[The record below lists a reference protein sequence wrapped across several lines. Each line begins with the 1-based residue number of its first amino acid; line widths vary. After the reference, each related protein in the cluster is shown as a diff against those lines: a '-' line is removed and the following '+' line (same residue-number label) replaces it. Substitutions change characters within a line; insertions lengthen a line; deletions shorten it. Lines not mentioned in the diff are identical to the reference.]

1 MTSIVNSKNMRL
13 TALVYDMAMAAL
25 AMCAA
30 LILRLGTFEG
40 LDNISLVGHF
50 NGLDDYN
57 LIFGAILPFVAAA
70 GASLLV
76 LGTYRTSWRHASTA
90 DLTNIVKAATLAVLI
105 YMPICFV
112 VNRLDLIPRTSI
124 VLAWM
129 VLVLLMAGSRIGYRL
144 FREGHLFFERH
155 PMAPGQVP
163 ILIVGGGVDTK
174 ILLFGLDRGSEYYP
188 VGVLDDRVNGDLLG
202 GVPVLGGI
210 ADVERVVK
218 KFRDAGD
225 RPRKLVV
232 VDRALQPARLDAL
245 VESANRLGLT
255 VARGPDPTRF
265 RPGTCDAPELQP
277 ISLEDLLGRPQIVLD
292 PRPVHRFVAGCRV
305 LVTGA
310 GGSIGSEIV
319 RQVCAIGPAA
329 ICLVDACEFNLY
341 TIDAEVSEQWPAI
354 ERVARVIDV
363 RHRLLIDSCFASFR
377 PEIVFHAAALKHVP
391 LVEGNPVEA
400 IWTNAIGTRHVCD
413 AAVAIGCSAMV
424 LISTD
429 KAVNPTNVMGASK
442 RCAEGYC
449 QALALAHATVATHF
463 VAVRFGNVLGS
474 SGSVVPRFERQLK
487 AGGPLTVT
495 HPDIERYFM
504 TIREAVQLVL
514 QASAL
519 GVADTTLAGRV
530 FALDMGSP
538 VKIAD
543 LARQMIRLAGL
554 QPGKDVAIE
563 FTGLRPGEK
572 LFEEVFHAGERIEPT
587 AVPRVNVASPRT
599 RLHLPAFSLVFDALE
614 QACFCGREGDALRF
628 LRTIVPEYEAPSRPS
643 PATFPSAAPAVA
655 ALSGSFSSTLG
666 GSEQS
671 KLEPPFWLGF
681 DGEFERPNEKPPT

>member
-1 MTSIVNSKNMRL
+1 MTTGIVNSKNMRL
-13 TALVYDMAMAAL
+13 TALAYDMAMAGV
-25 AMCAA
+25 AMYVA
-30 LILRLGTFEG
+30 LILRLSTFEG
-40 LDNISLVGHF
+40 LDNYSLVGPF
-50 NGLDDYN
+50 SGLDDYN
-57 LIFGAILPFVAAA
+57 LIFGAVLPFVAAA
-70 GASLLV
+70 GASLLT
-76 LGTYRTSWRHASTA
+76 LRTYRTSWRHASTA
-90 DLTNIVKAATLAVLI
+90 DLTNIVKAVTLAVLI
-105 YMPICFV
+105 YMPICFIM
-112 VNRLDLIPRTSI
+112 NRLYLIPRTSI

-129 VLVLLMAGSRIGYRL
+129 VFLLLMAGSRIGYRL

-155 PMAPGQVP
+155 PMALGQVP
-163 ILIVGGGVDTK
+163 ILIVGGGLDAK
-174 ILLFGLDRGSEYYP
+174 ILLLRLDKASEYYP
-188 VGVLDDRVNGDLLG
+188 VGVLDDGVDGALLG
-202 GVPVLGGI
+202 GVPVLGRI
-210 ADVERVVK
+210 ADVERVVE

-232 VDRALQPARLDAL
+232 VDRALPPARLNAL
-245 VESANRLGLT
+245 VETANRLGLT
-255 VARGPDPTRF
+255 IARAPNPTQF
-265 RPGTCDAPELQP
+265 RPATSDGPELQP
-277 ISLEDLLGRPQIVLD
+277 ISVEDLLGRPQIVLD
-292 PRPVHRFVAGCRV
+292 FTPVRRFIAGRRV

-310 GGSIGSEIV
+310 GGSIGSEVV
-319 RQVCAIGPAA
+319 RQVCAIGPSA
-329 ICLVDACEFNLY
+329 ICLVDASEFNLY
-341 TIDAEVSEQWPAI
+341 TIDSEVSEQWPTI

-363 RHRLLIDSCFASFR
+363 RHRLLIDGCFASFK

-391 LVEGNPVEA
+391 LVEANPVEA

-413 AAVAIGCSAMV
+413 SAAAVGCRAMV

-449 QALALAHATVATHF
+449 QTLARAHEGRPGAPHF

-474 SGSVVPRFERQLK
+474 SGSVVPLFERQLK

-519 GVADTTLAGRV
+519 GVTDTTLAGRV
-530 FALDMGSP
+530 FALDMGTP

-554 QPGKDVAIE
+554 KPGKDVAIE

-599 RLHLPAFSLVFDALE
+599 PLRLPAFSLIFDAVE
-614 QACFCGREGDALRF
+614 QACCCGREDEALRL
-628 LRTIVPEYEAPSRPS
+628 LRRIVPEYEAPPRPS
-643 PATFPSAAPAVA
+643 PARLASTAPAA
-655 ALSGSFSSTLG
+655 AVGVEA
-666 GSEQS
+666 GSEPAYEKLLFRGQDRPASLAADPSSPS
-671 KLEPPFWLGF
+671 KWM
-681 DGEFERPNEKPPT
+681 

>member
-1 MTSIVNSKNMRL
+1 MTGIVNSKNMRL
-13 TALVYDMAMAAL
+13 TALVYDMAMAGL
-25 AMCAA
+25 AMYAA
-30 LILRLGTFEG
+30 LILRLGTFNG
-40 LDNISLVGHF
+40 LNDYSLVGAF
-50 NGLDDYN
+50 DGLDDYS
-57 LIFGAILPFVAAA
+57 LVFGAILPFVAAA
-70 GASLLV
+70 AVSLLA

-105 YMPICFV
+105 YLPICFI
-112 VNRLDLIPRTSI
+112 VNRVYWIPRTSV

-144 FREGHLFFERH
+144 FHEGHLFFERH
-155 PMAPGQVP
+155 PMMPGQVP
-163 ILIVGGGVDTK
+163 ILIIGGGVEAK
-174 ILLFGLDRGSEYYP
+174 ILILSLDRRSEYYP
-188 VGVLDDRVNGDLLG
+188 VGVLDDGIDDLLG
-202 GVPVLGGI
+202 GVPVLGRI
-210 ADVERVVK
+210 ADVERVVA
-218 KFRDAGD
+218 KFSDAGD

-232 VDRALQPARLDAL
+232 VDRTLPPARLNAL
-245 VESANRLGLT
+245 VESANRMGLT
-255 VARGPDPTRF
+255 VARGPDPTQL
-265 RPGTCDAPELQP
+265 RPGTSDAPELQP
-277 ISLEDLLGRPQIVLD
+277 ISVEDLLGRPQIVLD
-292 PRPVHRFVAGCRV
+292 PKPVHGFIAGRRV

-329 ICLVDACEFNLY
+329 ICLIDASEFNLY
-341 TIDAEVSEQWPAI
+341 TIDAEVSEKWPAI

-363 RHRLLIDSCFASFR
+363 RHRLLVERCFASFT

-391 LVEGNPVEA
+391 MVERNPAEA

-413 AAVAIGCSAMV
+413 AAVAVGCRAMV

-449 QALALAHATVATHF
+449 QALALAHAGQPAATH
-463 VAVRFGNVLGS
+463 VVVVRFGNVLGS
-474 SGSVVPRFERQLK
+474 SGSVVPLFERQLK

-519 GVADTTLAGRV
+519 GVADNALMGRV
-530 FALDMGSP
+530 FVLDMGTP

-554 QPGKDVAIE
+554 QPEKDVAIE

-572 LFEEVFHAGERIEPT
+572 LFEELFHAGERVEPT
-587 AVPRVNVASPRT
+587 GVQRVNVASPRT
-599 RLHLPAFSLVFDALE
+599 PLDLPALSLVFDALE
-614 QACFCGREGDALRF
+614 QACFRGREGAALRT
-628 LRTIVPEYEAPSRPS
+628 LRRVVPEYDASLPPS
-643 PATFPSAAPAVA
+643 PPALRSAAPPVAVA
-655 ALSGSFSSTLG
+655 SSTRRVALG
-666 GSEQS
+666 SMRAS
-671 KLEPPFWLGF
+671 KRNPAA
-681 DGEFERPNEKPPT
+681 RASH